1 MLIETITT
9 DQEILIA
16 NALKEIYYL
25 SEIEEL
31 HSDESQFLRDV
42 VQLVYISIQTQK
54 KQYDAHPEYAYRIPA
69 THDLAVAFIEKY
81 NIILDKA
88 EQFAY
93 TINDQFGYGI
103 DIANVVCP
111 YVLYQFGITD
121 ENLSFYIGL
130 GMTIANIIC
139 DVLAKREENKREK
152 LNKEQMSTI
161 CSSLRKLLINAKSMS
176 NNSKECDELQKSI
189 SELDKITKN

>member
-1 MLIETITT
+1 M
-9 DQEILIA
+9 
-16 NALKEIYYL
+16 
-25 SEIEEL
+25 
-31 HSDESQFLRDV
+31 
-42 VQLVYISIQTQK
+42 VQLVDMSIQTQK
-54 KQYDAHPEYAYRIPA
+54 KQFDAHPEYKYRISL

-93 TINDQFGYGI
+93 TINDQFGRGI

-139 DVLAKREENKREK
+139 DVLAKKRGEQAGK
-152 LNKEQMSTI
+152 LNEEQISII
-161 CSSLRKLLINAKSMS
+161 CSSLRKLLINAKLMS
-176 NNSKECDELQKSI
+176 NNSKECDEFQKSI
-189 SELDKITKN
+189 SELDKITKVSK

>member
-1 MLIETITT
+1 MLIETITE
-9 DQEILIA
+9 DQETLIA
-16 NALKEIYYL
+16 NGLRELYYL

-31 HSDESQFLRDV
+31 HNDESQFLKNV
-42 VQLVYISIQTQK
+42 VQLVNISIQIQK
-54 KQYDAHPEYAYRIPA
+54 KEFDAHPEYAHRIST
-69 THDLAVAFIEKY
+69 THDLAVAFLEKY

-93 TINDQFGYGI
+93 TINDQFGHSI
-103 DIANVVCP
+103 DIANIVCP

-121 ENLSFYIGL
+121 ENLSFYIGF

-139 DVLAKREENKREK
+139 DVLAKKEENKREK
-152 LNKEQMSTI
+152 LNEEQIATI
-161 CSSLRKLLINAKSMS
+161 CSSLRKLLINGKSMS
-176 NNSKECDELQKSI
+176 NNSKECDEIQKSI